1 MIFLLVIA
9 CEIALAAE
17 PKRVMLLHSLGR
29 EFRPWNVYANTIRT
43 ELGLQSPWALDVI
56 EHSLITAR
64 FRDDDSENA
73 FVEYLRALYAKHPLN
88 LIICLGAP
96 AVDFVQ
102 RHRHELFASTPMLFT
117 SVAERRIRRSSL
129 TENDTVVALTQDFP
143 AIIEN
148 ILRVLP
154 DTKTVAVV
162 TGNSSLERLWLEV
175 LRKEFAP
182 FTDRLSFIWYNDRS
196 FEDILKHAAAL
207 PPHSAIFW
215 HQMNV
220 DAAGVV
226 HGGDKAL
233 PALHAVASAPIFSF
247 TDAFFGNEVVGG
259 PMNSVAEGSRL
270 AVAAALRILHGEK
283 AGDIKIP
290 PIGFATPKFDWR
302 LMQRW
307 GISESSL
314 PPGSEIYFREPSVW
328 AHYRPQIIAILAIII
343 LQGALIS
350 WLINEH
356 RRRSLAEIRSRNA
369 KTELANMNRLATAG
383 QLSASIAHEVNQ
395 PITGVVLMADAA
407 LRRMAAEKPDMEAI
421 RDSLTDIVEAG
432 HRAGEI
438 VQSVRAMFDKDPR
451 AKVPINLN
459 NLINTVLVMLR
470 VDLQTDGV
478 SVETQLDEQLPTV
491 KGDAVQLQQVIL
503 NLIVNAA
510 DAMRLVQPRVLKVQ
524 TKVAPSGRVHV
535 SIEDTGTGISAPDRE
550 RIFNPLFTTKSQ
562 GMGMGLSICRSIIEN
577 HDGGIWVTAGAAN
590 KGTVFHF
597 ELPVAEK
604 PGS

>member
-1 MIFLLVIA
+1 
-9 CEIALAAE
+9 
-17 PKRVMLLHSLGR
+17 
-29 EFRPWNVYANTIRT
+29 
-43 ELGLQSPWALDVI
+43 
-56 EHSLITAR
+56 
-64 FRDDDSENA
+64 
-73 FVEYLRALYAKHPLN
+73 
-88 LIICLGAP
+88 
-96 AVDFVQ
+96 
-102 RHRHELFASTPMLFT
+102 
-117 SVAERRIRRSSL
+117 
-129 TENDTVVALTQDFP
+129 
-143 AIIEN
+143 
-148 ILRVLP
+148 
-154 DTKTVAVV
+154 
-162 TGNSSLERLWLEV
+162 
-175 LRKEFAP
+175 
-182 FTDRLSFIWYNDRS
+182 
-196 FEDILKHAAAL
+196 
-207 PPHSAIFW
+207 
-215 HQMNV
+215 MNV

-343 LQGALIS
+343 LRGALIS

-369 KTELANMNRLATAG
+369 MTELANMNRLATAG